1 MPTFDLNRAG
11 DIPITTLKVA
21 SITPK
26 EWPTLPIAIPA
37 GEADPVFVRSIAYE
51 GGAEGDDVSQS
62 TANVA
67 YASNG
72 AAGGSAEDPDYSPKT
87 QSEKATDNGNTLA
100 VDITTPRGWID
111 PKSPAK
117 AKPAAPT
124 LTTIAPTT
132 AATGGGTIPVTLTG
146 TGFTRYSTVK
156 TGGVIT
162 PYVEYVSPTSLKVIL
177 DPRSSPGSIDI
188 SVIDHSVETA
198 PQAFTF
204 TAP

>member
-1 MPTFDLNRAG
+1 MSLHDLNRSN
-11 DIPITTLKVA
+11 DTPIATLQVA
-21 SITPK
+21 SVTPK
-26 EWPTLPIAIPA
+26 DWPTLPARVPSTA
-37 GEADPVFVRSIAYE
+37 RAYTPTITFT
-51 GGAEGDDVSQS
+51 GGAEGDDVDEA
-62 TANVA
+62 TANSTDA
-67 YASNG
+67 
-72 AAGGSAEDPDYSPKT
+72 YSPKT
-87 QSEKATDNGNTLA
+87 QAAKAAAMSPAGSLA

-117 AKPAAPT
+117 AEPAAPT
-124 LTTIAPTT
+124 LTSIAPTT

-162 PYVEYVSPTSLKVIL
+162 PYVEYVSPTTLKVIL
-177 DPRSSPGSIDI
+177 DPRSSAGSIDI

-204 TAP
+204 T